1 MIAPPLALLFAAV
14 ACAGSLYLSLGLG
27 LKACPLCF
35 YQRTFAFAL
44 VAVLAVGL
52 SMGMEGKLNLLAL
65 PLALGGLGVA
75 AFHVYLVTVGKLECP
90 AGIGGIGTAP
100 HQALAAFVLVLL
112 PILYGLF
119 VESPSECLKPLPLLV
134 AVAVGGAAVYGSIS
148 ANPPAMKATAPL
160 GDGEKLETCRVPFAG

>member
-1 MIAPPLALLFAAV
+1 
-14 ACAGSLYLSLGLG
+14 
-27 LKACPLCF
+27 
-35 YQRTFAFAL
+35 

-52 SMGMEGKLNLLAL
+52 SMGMEGKLNLLGL

-75 AFHVYLVTVGKLECP
+75 AFHVHLVTTGKLECP

-119 VESPSECLKPLPLLV
+119 VESTGECLKPLPLPLLV
-134 AVAVGGAAVYGSIS
+134 AVAVGGAAVFGSIS
-148 ANPPAMKATAPL
+148 ANPPAMKATSPL
-160 GDGEKLETCRVPFAG
+160 QDGEKLETCRVPFSG